1 MKATCCGGSVNQL
14 GGTFLNGRPLAHP
27 MRRRII
33 DLATQGVRPSEI
45 SKMIRVS
52 NGCVSKILSR
62 FHKTGLLDPKAMGG
76 SRPRLLTSE
85 VVAGIIQ
92 CKRKNPTIFG
102 WEIRRKLATQS
113 VCKPSQV
120 PSVSSINR
128 FLRKL
133 HLDRGPMC
141 LETNGA
147 HPDSTLDEACEQ
159 EAWSDDWKRKDSLI
173 QNRTIYTPRQSD
185 ALEQAFSQS
194 QYADMYT
201 REKLSA
207 KIHLPEDKIKVW
219 FSNRRAKWRRE
230 TKHQEKSQPAA
241 SLHHKVDLAQR
252 NSTGVHNTTSQQTTL
267 REMKPS
273 HTLDTRE
280 TRESLAWK
288 TLTNYHL
295 LRKKC
300 MGDYEHLPP
309 VTMPSPPP
317 QMNPNEVFPS
327 SLTVNM
333 RNPSCRLAERYPWPV
348 CHHYPASN
356 TLLPFTYN
364 VTQCWNPQGADF
376 SLVPCPTNEG
386 LRLAHH
392 QDMVYE

>member
-1 MKATCCGGSVNQL
+1 MDSAMTGGGSVNQL

-85 VVAGIIQ
+85 VVDGIIQ

-133 HLDRGPMC
+133 HLDRGPMF
-141 LETNGA
+141 LETNGT

-159 EAWSDDWKRKDSLI
+159 EACSDDWKRKDSLI
-173 QNRTIYTPRQSD
+173 QNRTIYTPRQSN
-185 ALEQAFSQS
+185 ALEQGLFYCILCLIILFCSVQFHSISIHSILINAFFKYYFSVNCS
-194 QYADMYT
+194 V
-201 REKLSA
+201 LSESICRYVH
-207 KIHLPEDKIKVW
+207 KG
-219 FSNRRAKWRRE
+219 E
-230 TKHQEKSQPAA
+230 TISE
-241 SLHHKVDLAQR
+241 
-252 NSTGVHNTTSQQTTL
+252 NT
-267 REMKPS
+267 PS
-273 HTLDTRE
+273 R
-280 TRESLAWK
+280 
-288 TLTNYHL
+288 
-295 LRKKC
+295 
-300 MGDYEHLPP
+300 G
-309 VTMPSPPP
+309 
-317 QMNPNEVFPS
+317 
-327 SLTVNM
+327 
-333 RNPSCRLAERYPWPV
+333 
-348 CHHYPASN
+348 
-356 TLLPFTYN
+356 
-364 VTQCWNPQGADF
+364 
-376 SLVPCPTNEG
+376 
-386 LRLAHH
+386 
-392 QDMVYE
+392 